1 MWPDPISPVFKAYLM
16 FLSLFAVG
24 KPRHTK
30 IEDVAPDYVA
40 GRCWHWEGSQ
50 LCWVYSVPWSR
61 CGWWPNTLNPRLL
74 VQDPCISEEVAL
86 KQERRWRG
94 TCGPRIGHQGAF
106 EECRDRGMK
115 TFMSEGRRYHQTGLE
130 RMCRSFSVSSLA
142 LHTSLLVL
150 PCWRE
155 NQGVETLSKVAFWS
169 VLSPS
174 GKFSDSSGQGGNSR
188 PHCPT
193 QYSALMEMFYICSAQ
208 YGSHCPHGLLKL
220 WSAPLNI
227 YFYLTLIHLNA
238 NTMFYLNVKK
248 KISI

>member
-1 MWPDPISPVFKAYLM
+1 M
-16 FLSLFAVG
+16 
-24 KPRHTK
+24 
-30 IEDVAPDYVA
+30 
-40 GRCWHWEGSQ
+40 
-50 LCWVYSVPWSR
+50 
-61 CGWWPNTLNPRLL
+61 
-74 VQDPCISEEVAL
+74 
-86 KQERRWRG
+86 
-94 TCGPRIGHQGAF
+94 
-106 EECRDRGMK
+106 
-115 TFMSEGRRYHQTGLE
+115 
-130 RMCRSFSVSSLA
+130 SSLA

-193 QYSALMEMFYICSAQ
+193 QYSALMEMFYLCSAQ
-208 YGSHCPHGLLKL
+208 YGGHCPQGLLKL
-220 WSAPLNI
+220 WSAPLNV

-248 KISI
+248 KNQYLILLLENSLVSLKHPGDMNLPFSTVLFFNEIYIHRMGISEENLASELKHGACVKHMVFWRCSVKKILYSILLIIFQYLHVEAKFLNTLV